1 VSELSPDALNWGST
15 TQTNR
20 KAIVQ
25 LTIDSSESIDKILPA
40 VGAMFGV
47 EVQVTPSSTAV
58 ATGSSAQTQAEDK
71 PSSRRRAA
79 TKRSPA
85 KQSGSRSRA
94 RKNDDSALVREWA
107 RANGFRVAD
116 RGRISAEIRNA
127 YRAA

>member
-1 VSELSPDALNWGST
+1 
-15 TQTNR
+15 
-20 KAIVQ
+20 VQ

-47 EVQVTPSSTAV
+47 EVQVTPSSTAG
-58 ATGSSAQTQAEDK
+58 ATGNSAQTPTEDK
-71 PSSRRRAA
+71 PSPRRRGA
-79 TKRSPA
+79 TKRTPA
-85 KQSGSRSRA
+85 KQSGSRSRG
-94 RKNDDSALVREWA
+94 RKDDDSALVREWA